1 MGLAAVV
8 GIIMSITVT
17 QVGVSADTGNVNTSS
32 FGDNI
37 TADANAGLGSIFEQ
51 YSLIGLMIGLGVVL
65 VVLVGVFGFLRFR
78 NAGV

>member
-1 MGLAAVV
+1 MGIAAVI

-17 QVGVSADTGNVNTSS
+17 PVGVSAGGNATNTTI
-32 FGDNI
+32 GQNI
-37 TADANAGLGSIFEQ
+37 TADANAGLGAIFEQ

-78 NAGV
+78 NSGL